1 MTATAPSQ
9 TPINATLPA
18 AAPFAM
24 SLLLIPVILLA
35 AWLGGWALLLPP
47 LASWGVFSILDA
59 STDNN
64 DSNADPLTD
73 DSALRWHKR
82 IVQSWFPLQFL
93 TVFGLIWAVTQSG
106 HLTGLEMLGL
116 FAGVGILSGTIGITY
131 AHELMH
137 QPTKHE
143 RWLADLQMASVL
155 YGHFRTE
162 HLLVHHIHVGTPRD
176 PVTARFGESAYRFV
190 ARVLPQSFASA
201 IKAEADQLARRKL
214 PVWHRKNPFWRYG
227 ALQLGFLVI
236 AAILGGWL
244 GLGLFL
250 VQALSAVFQLEVV
263 NYVEHYGL
271 RRQKLPNGK
280 YEHTQPHHSWNATP
294 RASNWLLINLQRH
307 SDHHFKPA
315 RRFPLLQT
323 YDTTVA
329 PQLPFGYPIMT
340 LIALYPPLWH
350 KMMTPRLQAWRERHY
365 PDAKDWT
372 LAPGE

>member
-1 MTATAPSQ
+1 MTATAPNQ
-9 TPINATLPA
+9 TPIYGALPA

-24 SLLLIPVILLA
+24 SLLLIPVLLLA

-59 STDNN
+59 STGNN

-82 IVQSWFPLQFL
+82 IVQSWFALQFL
-93 TVFGLIWAVTQSG
+93 TVFGLIWAVTHSG
-106 HLTGLEMLGL
+106 HLSGMEMLGL

-137 QPTKHE
+137 QPTTRE

-176 PVTARFGESAYRFV
+176 PVTARYGESAYRFV

-201 IKAEADQLARRKL
+201 LKAEADQLARRKL
-214 PVWHRKNPFWRYG
+214 PAWHRKNPFWRYG
-227 ALQLGFLVI
+227 ALQLGFLVLAI
-236 AAILGGWL
+236 ALGGWL
-244 GLGLFL
+244 GLALFL
-250 VQALSAVFQLEVV
+250 VQAASAVIQLEVV

-271 RRQKLPNGK
+271 RRRKLPSGK
-280 YEHTQPHHSWNATP
+280 YEHTQPHHSWNASP

-323 YDTTVA
+323 YEPSVA
-329 PQLPFGYPIMT
+329 PQLPFGYPVMT
-340 LIALYPPLWH
+340 LIALCPPLWH
-350 KMMTPRLQAWRERHY
+350 KMMTPRLLAWRERHY
-365 PDAKDWT
+365 PDARDWT